1 MGRGQHNWR
10 QRSMSSSIPS
20 ALNPLASRREIK
32 AISSAASSAADDPL
46 RQEIAALKQRT
57 AALQELKEKARDERP
72 TRRQLKAQRD
82 ELRGMLEEIGA
93 DLASA
98 PISARS
104 AAPSS
109 ARSTKQ
115 PQSQQFPMIY
125 LSPEPDDEQP
135 QRR

>member
-1 MGRGQHNWR
+1 
-10 QRSMSSSIPS
+10 
-20 ALNPLASRREIK
+20 
-32 AISSAASSAADDPL
+32 
-46 RQEIAALKQRT
+46 
-57 AALQELKEKARDERP
+57 
-72 TRRQLKAQRD
+72 
-82 ELRGMLEEIGA
+82 MLEEIGA

-135 QRR
+135 QR